1 MNKNTASLPDVVI
14 VGRPNVGKST
24 LFNRLVGRRLAITD
38 KMPGVTRDPV
48 TAEGEI
54 CGVTVRLVDTGG
66 MTLEKGTILEL
77 VTAKSFEVASRARCV
92 VLLLDVTEIT
102 PEDEEFVERLRP
114 YQDRIVVAVNKV
126 DNPEREQAV
135 WDYYR
140 FGYAPVVG
148 ISAAHGHN
156 IEDLREAIVERL
168 NAVAATMSQDIEGAT
183 VSEPQNTEPRPIR
196 IAVLGQPNTGK
207 STLANRLV
215 GAEHSIVS
223 EVPGTT
229 RDVIESRFRH
239 KGVEFEILDTAGIRR
254 KSRVN
259 EDIEYY
265 SVNRAIGTI
274 EQADI
279 VFLMVDAPKGLAEQD
294 KKIAGQVVK
303 KGKGVIVVLNK
314 WDLME
319 PVKNQFEAVEDRVRF
334 LFPILNFAPVV
345 PVSATNGTG
354 ISKLLGLAVQLRSE
368 LSTRIETGRLN
379 HSLARWLAETPPP
392 SGKKHWKVRYMT
404 QVSTEPLHFVMFV
417 SRVAG
422 FPSSYVG
429 YIQNR
434 IRRDFGLLHVPLD
447 IVLRE

>member
-1 MNKNTASLPDVVI
+1 MNKNSAALPDVVI

-38 KMPGVTRDPV
+38 KTPGVTRDPV
-48 TAEGEI
+48 SAEGEI
-54 CGVTVRLVDTGG
+54 CGVNVRFVDTGG
-66 MTLEKGTILEL
+66 MTMEKGRIHEL
-77 VTAKSFEVASRARCV
+77 VTAKSFDVAARARCI
-92 VLLLDVTEIT
+92 VLLLDVTEVT
-102 PEDEEFVERLRP
+102 AEDEEFVERLRP
-114 YQDRIVVAVNKV
+114 FEDRIVVAVNKV

-156 IEDLREAIVERL
+156 IEDLREAVVERL
-168 NAVAATMSQDIEGAT
+168 NAVAATMSQETAGAVAPET
-183 VSEPQNTEPRPIR
+183 QEPEPRPIR

-254 KSRVN
+254 KSKVN

-319 PVKNQFEAVEDRVRF
+319 QVKNQFEAVEDRVRF

-354 ISKLLGLAVQLRSE
+354 ISKLLGLAVQLHSE

-379 HSLARWLAETPPP
+379 QSLAHWLAETPPP
-392 SGKKHWKVRYMT
+392 SGRKHWKVRYMT
-404 QVSTEPLHFVMFV
+404 QVSTQPLNFVMFV